1 MMIIDIRKLNA
12 QKNYSGKLEFDYSA
26 PEELL
31 QIPLVKFSAPV
42 KVEFSYELYE
52 DDSLEIRGTVR
63 YRLEGQCSRCLA
75 KASEEIEGEL
85 DAYFQPFQGGEDYA
99 YENGVVHLA
108 QAVNDAIMLSMP
120 FTLSCGET
128 CEGLRFS
135 DEPKK

>member
-12 QKNYSGKLEFDYSA
+12 QKNYSGSMEFDYSA

-42 KVEFSYELYE
+42 KVSFTYELYE

-63 YRLEGQCSRCLA
+63 YRLVGQCSRCLA
-75 KASEEIEGEL
+75 AASAEIEGEL
-85 DAYFQPFQGGEDYA
+85 DAYFQPFHGGEDYS
-99 YENGVVHLA
+99 YENGVVNLT

-120 FTLSCGET
+120 FSLSCGDD
-128 CEGLRFS
+128 CEGLEFS
-135 DEPKK
+135 DERAK